1 MQIFSPLAADRA
13 ALLQQAQNLKMAR
26 SSHAYVRG
34 NTAKFYEWL
43 QAASTVVPSGPNIW
57 ICGDCHLGNLGP
69 VVDLKGRVAIQIRD
83 LDQTVIGNPAHDIVR
98 LGLSL
103 ASAVRGSDLPGSTT
117 VKVVEQLTAGYQAAL
132 TGGFAHKDKSSRPD
146 AIQSI
151 LLRSM
156 RRTWRDLAGDRIVGN
171 RRRFPLGKQFWAA
184 TEEERAELGTL
195 FERGDVRRQLTQFA
209 HREDEAPVE
218 LLDAVYWVKG
228 CSSLGRLRYAALV
241 RVGKGNEAETTL
253 VDIKEAVVAA
263 APRGQ
268 SANIPEDEADRVVAG
283 ARALSPNLGNR
294 MLAVHLLGKPM
305 VLRELMPQDLKLE
318 LDRLTAD
325 DAATL
330 SFYLGGVVGRAHGLQ
345 LDEAERAAWLS
356 ELDRQHSPSLDAPS
370 WLWQSVVELIGQHEA
385 AYLEHC
391 RVHANIAP
399 LAQSYGRRP
408 ITT

>member
-1 MQIFSPLAADRA
+1 M
-13 ALLQQAQNLKMAR
+13 LLLAQNRKMAR

-43 QAASTVVPSGPNIW
+43 QATSTTLPRGPDIW

-69 VVDLKGRVAIQIRD
+69 VVDLKGRIAMQIRD
-83 LDQTVIGNPAHDIVR
+83 LDQTVIGNPAHDMVR

-117 VKVVEQLTAGYQAAL
+117 VEVLEQLTSGYTAAM
-132 TGGFAHKDKSSRPD
+132 GGAFDRKDRSSRSD

-171 RRRFPLGKQFWAA
+171 RRRFPLGKQFWSA
-184 TEEERAELGTL
+184 TEQERTELQSL
-195 FERGDVRRQLTQFA
+195 FAREDVQRLLTRFA
-209 HREDEAPVE
+209 HREDHAPVE

-241 RVGKGNEAETTL
+241 RVGKGRATEL
-253 VDIKEAVVAA
+253 SLIDIKEAVAPA
-263 APRGQ
+263 APHGVQ
-268 SANIPEDEADRVVAG
+268 PDMPFNEGDRVVAG
-283 ARALSPNLGNR
+283 ANALSPNLGTR
-294 MLAVHLLGKPM
+294 MLAVHLMGKPM

-318 LDRLTAD
+318 INRLTPEE
-325 DAATL
+325 AATVA
-330 SFYLGGVVGRAHGLQ
+330 SYLGGVVGRAHGRQ
-345 LDEAERAAWLS
+345 LKQDERAVWLT

-370 WLWQSVVELIGQHEA
+370 WLWQSVVELIGLHEA

-391 RVHANIAP
+391 RVHSRVTVPPIANEPRSP
-399 LAQSYGRRP
+399 LRLVS
-408 ITT
+408 